1 MAAARLTSGAAELG
15 MGGTALPRSLSEYQ
29 GLPME
34 AGQADSVPVRHARRT
49 SGFVIYGIRDSAV
62 HCVGNFA
69 EDRVA

>member
-34 AGQADSVPVRHARRT
+34 AGQADSVPVTQHAGRAA
-49 SGFVIYGIRDSAV
+49 S
-62 HCVGNFA
+62 
-69 EDRVA
+69 